1 MSSLIIDEKAYIP
14 SSLPIV
20 TGNSSSPFSSSKSS
34 FSSSTS
40 SANKNNQSNII
51 YGTTWIAWLQVISIM
66 LVNSACSLM
75 WMSGS
80 SSPMAVSEWL
90 KVDFTALNW
99 LSNVSAIINT
109 LFSLATGWSYQRFGI
124 KSNIIF
130 AGGINLVGC
139 WIRCIAIIVPE
150 NNRYAAMM
158 AGQLVASIGG
168 PFIYK

>member
-14 SSLPIV
+14 SSLPIIA
-20 TGNSSSPFSSSKSS
+20 GNSSSSSSLKSS
-34 FSSSTS
+34 FSSSRS

>member
-1 MSSLIIDEKAYIP
+1 MSSVLINEKTHIS

-20 TGNSSSPFSSSKSS
+20 AGDRA
-34 FSSSTS
+34 SSTS
-40 SANKNNQSNII
+40 PSFAENDQGIEKKDKSTIA

-80 SSPMAVSEWL
+80 SSPMAISEWL

-99 LSNVSAIINT
+99 LSNVSAIVNT
-109 LFSLATGWSYQRFGI
+109 LFSLLTGWSYQRFGI
-124 KSNIIF
+124 KANIIF
-130 AGGINLVGC
+130 AGGFNLVGC
-139 WIRCIAIIVPE
+139 WIRCIAIVVPE
-150 NNRYAAMM
+150 NQRYTAMM

>member
-1 MSSLIIDEKAYIP
+1 MSSLIINEKARI
-14 SSLPIV
+14 SSNVPIA
-20 TGNSSSPFSSSKSS
+20 TDYD
-34 FSSSTS
+34 SSTS
-40 SANKNNQSNII
+40 MPSFSCSTSSSNRERQLDIT
-51 YGTTWIAWLQVISIM
+51 YGTTWVAWLQVISIM

-80 SSPMAVSEWL
+80 SSPIAISEWL

-109 LFSLATGWSYQRFGI
+109 LFSLVTGWSYQRFGI